1 MKILAFLIILGLII
15 AVIVVWRKTRRK
27 PVKKSDTGL
36 YATSVRTV
44 ENTKPRTWDGNYRYD
59 EYTVRQR
66 PSRVVTPSNK
76 MTKRDS
82 SDSDSPIVGYYENYD
97 SWGNYDSSPASNT
110 DTSCPPSYSSD
121 NSSSYGSSDSG
132 SSSSSDSG
140 SSSSSCD

>member
-15 AVIVVWRKTRRK
+15 AVIVVWRKAKRK

-44 ENTKPRTWDGNYRYD
+44 ENPPTKPWDYNKD
-59 EYTVRQR
+59 EYVVRSR
-66 PSRVVTPSNK
+66 PTRSITPSNK
-76 MTKRDS
+76 MIKRDS
-82 SDSDSPIVGYYENYD
+82 SDVDSPVVGYYDSYD
-97 SWGNYDSSPASNT
+97 SRGNYDTSPANTT
-110 DTSCPPSYSSD
+110 DTSCPPSSSSQSTYSS
-121 NSSSYGSSDSG
+121 GSSDFG